1 MSVRISL
8 TLWYTFLLGA
18 ILVSFSAL
26 LYSVLVLVL
35 YKQVDQNLQDR
46 AHQIGNR
53 IQVETVFRLTGEQ
66 AGEAVLP
73 PLDVFSSSAI
83 FVQVINSEGE
93 LIESTDNLG
102 GHRLT
107 NEREIKTIN
116 ETGQASFST
125 VTIENTRIRVYSAPI
140 IIAGPPRQVVGAVQ
154 VGQSL
159 QFIDIMLRMVF
170 FFLTGGTI
178 IALVLAALMGAFLAR
193 KALTPIERINQ
204 TAARI
209 VNGQDLKQRLATPA
223 TNDEISR
230 LTTTINDMLARLDNF
245 FQAQVRLSADV
256 SHELRT
262 PLTTIRGNIDLLRS
276 GAASDPQE
284 LNEALTVIDS
294 ELDRMARIVSDLL
307 LLSQADAG
315 MSLRLEPVELD
326 TIVLEVYRQARV
338 IADGIGIQLGHEDQA
353 LVEGDADRLK
363 QLLINLVTN
372 AIKHTSPG
380 GRITLS
386 LYRDHEWVRVTVED
400 TGRGIAPTALPHIFE
415 RFYRADEAAGQKGTG
430 LGLSIAQ
437 WIAQAH
443 GGQITVESQLGQGST
458 FTLWLPNNF
467 DRQRKATPVEI
478 LAVQD

>member
-18 ILVSFSAL
+18 ILLSFSIL
-26 LYSVLVLVL
+26 LYLMLVLVL
-35 YKQVDQNLQDR
+35 YQQVDQSLQER
-46 AHQIGNR
+46 AQQIGNR
-53 IQVETVFRLTGEQ
+53 IETETTFRLNEEQGGEV
-66 AGEAVLP
+66 VLP
-73 PLDVFSSSAI
+73 PLDVFSTSAI
-83 FVQVINSEGE
+83 FVQVINAEGK
-93 LIESTDNLG
+93 LIESTNNLG
-102 GHRLT
+102 GHRLADDVDI
-107 NEREIKTIN
+107 NAIN
-116 ETGQASFST
+116 ETGQATFTT
-125 VTIENTRIRVYSAPI
+125 VTIENARIRVYTAPI
-140 IIAGPPRQVVGAVQ
+140 VVGPPIQVLGAVQ

-159 QFIDIMLRMVF
+159 QFIDMMLRMVL

-178 IALVLAALMGAFLAR
+178 IALVVAALIGAFLAR
-193 KALTPIERINQ
+193 KALTPIDRINQ
-204 TAARI
+204 TAAQI
-209 VNGQDLKQRLATPA
+209 VSGQDLKQRLATPP

-276 GAASDPQE
+276 GAANDPQE
-284 LNEALTVIDS
+284 LDEALTVIDG
-294 ELDRMARIVSDLL
+294 ELDRMSRIVTDLL

-315 MSLRLEPVELD
+315 ISLRLEPVELD
-326 TIVLEVYRQARV
+326 TIVLDVYRQARV
-338 IADGIGIQLGHEDQA
+338 IANGINIQLGHEDQA
-353 LVEGDADRLK
+353 MVEGDADRLK

-372 AIKHTSPG
+372 AIKHTAEG

-386 LYRDHEWVRVTVED
+386 LYRDHDWVRVTVED

-458 FTLWLPNNF
+458 FTLWLPNKLE
-467 DRQRKATPVEI
+467 RKRKTTPVEI

>member
-1 MSVRISL
+1 M

-18 ILVSFSAL
+18 ILVSFSIL
-26 LYSVLVLVL
+26 LYSMLVLVL
-35 YKQVDQNLQDR
+35 YKQIDQNLQDR
-46 AHQIGNR
+46 AQQIGNR
-53 IQVETVFRLTGEQ
+53 IEAETVFRLTDEQ
-66 AGEAVLP
+66 AGEVVLP

-83 FVQVINSEGE
+83 FVQVINAQGE
-93 LIESTDNLG
+93 LIESTNNLG
-102 GHRLT
+102 SHRLT
-107 NEREIKTIN
+107 NEREIKTIT
-116 ETGQASFST
+116 ETGQAIFST

-140 IIAGPPRQVVGAVQ
+140 IAGPPLQVVGAVQ

-262 PLTTIRGNIDLLRS
+262 PLTTIRGNLDLLRS

-284 LNEALTVIDS
+284 LNEALTVIDG
-294 ELDRMARIVSDLL
+294 ELDRMSRIVSDLL

-315 MSLRLEPVELD
+315 ISLRLEPVELD
-326 TIVLEVYRQARV
+326 TVVLEVYRQARV
-338 IADGIGIQLGHEDQA
+338 IADGISIQLGHEDQA

-372 AIKHTSPG
+372 AIKHTSSG

-386 LYRDHEWVRVTVED
+386 LYRDHDWVRVMVED

-458 FTLWLPNNF
+458 FTLWLPNKF
-467 DRQRKATPVEI
+467 DHQRKATPVEI
-478 LAVQD
+478 LAIQD